1 MSGETPVSVASVG
14 LGGYA
19 RSILDLVQRCSAA
32 PEPPVKLEA
41 VFEPDLPAH
50 AALVHELRS
59 HGIKV
64 TDRFDELL
72 SLPVEG
78 VLLPVPIDLHR
89 AYTEQALRAG
99 KAVLCEKPAAGCVD
113 DCDAMIAA
121 RDAAKRPVLI
131 GFQDV
136 YDPVIVEAKKALLNS
151 HIGRIRFATFRAC
164 WPRDSGYFTR
174 ASWAGRFKRDGV
186 WVMDSPAAN
195 ALSHF
200 IHLTMYLLGP
210 TLESSAVPQRVDA
223 ELYRANDIEN
233 YDTCAIRVDV
243 GGPTAMFCMT
253 HASSVNVDPMIVIRG
268 EHGMIE
274 VTFSQVFLRNRGGT
288 QTIPRASEARTY
300 MVQAFADVIRGR
312 TPRTAVG
319 TLEMARVHLVVV
331 NGASE
336 ASAIHDV
343 PPEFVEMQASR
354 EGAATLRCIPGI
366 DTFFRACAHDNVMPH
381 ESGKVAWTSPA
392 GSIDVRHYAHFNGP
406 RLE

>member
-1 MSGETPVSVASVG
+1 MSQETPVSVASVG

-32 PEPPVKLEA
+32 PDPPVKLEA

-50 AALVHELRS
+50 SALVRDLQAR
-59 HGIKV
+59 GIRV

-72 SLPVEG
+72 ALPVEG
-78 VLLPVPIDLHR
+78 VFLPVPIDLHR
-89 AYTEQALRAG
+89 AYTERALRAG

-121 RDAAKRPVLI
+121 SREANRPVLI

-136 YDPVIVEAKKALLNS
+136 YDPVILEAKKALLNS

-210 TLESSAVPQRVDA
+210 SLESSAVPQRVDA
-223 ELYRANDIEN
+223 ELYRANEIEN
-233 YDTCAIRVDV
+233 YDTCAIRVDL

-288 QTIPRASEARTY
+288 QTIPRATDARSH

-312 TPRTAVG
+312 APQTAVG
-319 TLEMARVHLVVV
+319 TLDMARVHLVVV

-336 ASAIHDV
+336 ASPIHDV
-343 PPEFVEMQASR
+343 PRQFVETQASR
-354 EGAATLRCIPGI
+354 EGAAILKCIPGI
-366 DTFFRACAHDNVMPH
+366 DTFFRECAHDNVMPH
-381 ESGKVAWTSPA
+381 DSGKVAWTSPA
-392 GSIDVRHYAHFNGP
+392 GSFDVRSYTHFNGP
-406 RLE
+406 RLK